1 MLPIKKFIVIGLM
14 VLVTLGSLV
23 SPAVFSITI
32 KEEEE
37 MSRKMM
43 AMIYKHYDVIDDP
56 VIVPYVN
63 KIGRRI
69 LKALPQ
75 QPFKYHF
82 YVIDADVY
90 NAFATPAGH
99 IFVYT
104 GLLNAMQ
111 EEEELAGIM
120 GHEIAHVYCRHISQK
135 IERSKKI
142 SMASLAGVAA
152 GVLMGLGGAG
162 DAAGAVTMGSMAAG
176 QTAELA
182 YSRENEM
189 QADQLGVEFLTKA
202 DYSASGLLEILKKI
216 RSKSWF
222 GSDQIP
228 TYLMTHPAVEDRIA
242 FITSWLESY
251 NKKSKPIPL
260 VNPDEFNRVHMISET
275 RYGNEEAVLS
285 KYKSEVARNPEDPLA
300 HYRYGLILARVG
312 NLQEAT
318 SQIRTALTKRAFD
331 PYILKDLGWVHF
343 LGGKYEQALKTLK
356 TACTRIPGDPECQFY
371 LGRTQ
376 MEMGNMADASDR
388 FLKVTGEFPQFTEA
402 YYFLGQSLGKQNQ
415 LGDAY
420 YYLGVFYLRSRDYK
434 NATIQLKQALKHAPD
449 DEKRKQIQKWLG
461 QLSGETEKN
470 KSKGDG

>member
-1 MLPIKKFIVIGLM
+1 MRSTKKFIVIGLM
-14 VLVTLGSLV
+14 VLITLGSLI

-43 AMIYKHYDVIDDP
+43 AMIYQHLDVIDDP

-63 KIGRRI
+63 KIGQRV
-69 LKALPQ
+69 LASLPQ
-75 QPFKYHF
+75 QPFKYQFH
-82 YVIDADVY
+82 VINDDVY

-142 SMASLAGVAA
+142 TMATLAGVAA

-162 DAAGAVTMGSMAAG
+162 EAAGAVTMGSMAAG

-189 QADQLGVEFLTKA
+189 QADQLGVEFLAKA
-202 DYSASGLLEILKKI
+202 KYNAGGLLEILKKI

-222 GSDQIP
+222 GSDQVP

-242 FITSWLESY
+242 FITSWIESY
-251 NKKSKPIPL
+251 NEKSKPIPL
-260 VNPDEFNRVHMISET
+260 VKPDAFTRVHTRVET
-275 RYGNEEAVLS
+275 RYVEEQVALS
-285 KYKSEVARNPEDPLA
+285 SLESEVERNPEDPLA
-300 HYRYGLILARVG
+300 HYRYGLVLARVG
-312 NLQEAT
+312 KRQQAISEMR
-318 SQIRTALTKRAFD
+318 IALTKRAFD
-331 PYILKDLGWVHF
+331 PYILKDLGWVYF
-343 LGGKYEQALKTLK
+343 LDGKYEQALKTLE
-356 TACTRIPGDPECQFY
+356 TACTMISDDPECLFY

-376 MEMGNMADASDR
+376 LELGNLAEASDYLYR
-388 FLKVTGEFPQFTEA
+388 LTREYSQFTEG
-402 YYFLGQSLGKQNQ
+402 YYFLGQCLGKQQQ
-415 LGDAY
+415 LGEAH
-420 YYLGVFYLRSRDYK
+420 YYLGVFYLRSMDRK
-434 NATIQLKQALKHAPD
+434 NAMIQLQQALKHIQD
-449 DEKRKQIQKWLG
+449 DKKREQIQDWLS
-461 QLSGETEKN
+461 QLGGKEDKN
-470 KSKGDG
+470 KSKGGG